1 MKKKLLHFRVTAMVL
16 ALILTA
22 LTGKVL
28 AAEVTL
34 PTNNTTFTASGDDYV
49 ASQDGVTI
57 TYSKGSSGTPI
68 SQGVVAAH
76 LRVYKGAFLTIN
88 STKIIKGIS
97 LKAVIN
103 SSIGADGFTAEGYTY
118 SDDKKSGT
126 WTGNATEVV
135 LTATGGQVRMT
146 EITVTLDDAEIKV
159 ATPTIT
165 GESPFFGST
174 AITLACETE
183 GASIYY
189 TTDET
194 DPSATNGTL
203 YSGTP
208 FSIEA
213 TTTVKAIAVKD
224 ADASLVAS
232 KTFVARKSV
241 ANIAELNV
249 LEKGDVFAFTG
260 DAVVVAKPEG
270 DTRYL
275 YIKDATGS
283 SLIYGGNYEALA
295 EGNHITPNWLGTVD
309 IYSGLFEAIPQSE
322 LTAVE
327 GKQDKI
333 AYDIVDLDAITAE
346 NVNRIVKIKGV
357 TYTVPD
363 AKKNFTITK
372 GDATVAGYNRFVST
386 MAEPSAVDTY
396 DMVGA
401 ISVYAT
407 NTATTYQF
415 MPISIETAPRP
426 IVINAETGADITAL
440 VNAEKEAVTTS
451 GVKVG
456 DITINLAAGGAYTV
470 SGTIEAP
477 AGLVI
482 NGDAA
487 SPATIDASAL
497 AAPFVAMSATPSV
510 DVINDYYRVDQ
521 IKIANVK
528 INGIKNSIFYD
539 NNTKYCVVDFTIDN
553 SVLALAT
560 EAVENEA
567 LVSFKGGGAKDV
579 NITNSTLY
587 GNNSVAKYFIRYNNS
602 ARLDRYGFDKNTEFQ
617 TMNYQNNTFYGLLIS
632 DGQWGNYGGIQGQN
646 YIKFDIQKNIWVEC
660 GNEVIRRLAG
670 GRFGSSA
677 PQTFNKNTYIYG
689 GKDNSAKEASYD
701 KSGTILVTDPTFV
714 NAAEGDFTLHAGSQ
728 QAKEQTGDPRWL
740 VAYDA
745 TKALPIPIT
754 VAPEAGAEIAAAVA
768 AAKTTV
774 DKVGDITI
782 NLAKDATYTIAASI
796 EAPAAIVINGNNA
809 TIDASALTSAMIK
822 MSATPSVEVN
832 EKGFYPINDVV
843 IKDVKVTG
851 LAQQLFYANNV
862 KYVMNNLICTNSVI
876 QIAGGNKTVF
886 DFNGGGVTG
895 KLDINKSTIYANPQ
909 NTGALYS
916 SQSGSKPKDEA
927 GLEKQTISILNSTLY
942 NIAYGKNVNTLRQN
956 NQTWLEYIVKDNIVL
971 DCGKKEQFIK
981 GLNSGQ
987 PGANPTWVVD
997 RNTFLYTVDGV
1008 ITNTGAKE
1016 SNGDADEPITNSL
1029 VTDPTFVNVAEG
1041 DFHIGASTQQ
1051 AQLKTGDPR
1060 WLVEFVA
1067 PTNVDK
1073 TALETEIATAK
1084 NLLGDASTEDGTPG
1098 ATLKT
1103 AITDAETAL
1112 TTAVFQHEI
1121 DAAVAAL
1128 QAAEEAY
1135 KTTGIVNIGADANAD
1150 NGAWYN
1156 ANGVRVAKPTQKGLY
1171 IHNGKKIVIK

>member
-1 MKKKLLHFRVTAMVL
+1 MKKKLLHFRVTAVAL
-16 ALILTA
+16 ALVLTA
-22 LTGKVL
+22 WAGKVI

-57 TYSKGSSGTPI
+57 TYSQGGSTTKPSGGI
-68 SQGVVAAH
+68 QSEH
-76 LRVYKGAFLTIN
+76 LRVYQNAKLTIS
-88 STKIIKGIS
+88 STKAIVAIS
-97 LKAVIN
+97 LKAL
-103 SSIGADGFTAEGYTY
+103 SSYGADRFTAEGYIST
-118 SDDKKSGT
+118 DKTVGT

-135 LTATGGQVRMT
+135 LTATQQVRMT
-146 EITVTLDDAEIKV
+146 EITVTTSDAEIKV
-159 ATPTIT
+159 VTPTIT
-165 GESPFFGST
+165 GETPFLGST

-241 ANIAELNV
+241 ANIAELNA

-283 SLIYGGNYEALA
+283 SLIYGGNYEVLA

-333 AYDIVDLDAITAE
+333 TYDILGLDAITAE

-372 GDATVAGYNRFVST
+372 GEATVAGYNRFVST

-632 DGQWGNYGGIQGQN
+632 DGQWGNYSGIQGQN

-714 NAAEGDFTLHAGSQ
+714 NAAEGDFRLHAGSQ

-796 EAPAAIVINGNNA
+796 EAPAAIVINGNSA
-809 TIDASALTSAMIK
+809 TIDATALAVPFITINGSDIQAK
-822 MSATPSVEVN
+822 NQDGTENANYKYVENV
-832 EKGFYPINDVV
+832 I
-843 IKDVKVTG
+843 IKDVTVKG
-851 LAQQLFYANNV
+851 LAKALVRDEQKTLVAKVNV
-862 KYVMNNLICTNSVI
+862 ENSVVEV
-876 QIAGGNKTVF
+876 AGNASIF
-886 DFNGGGVTG
+886 DFNSKGYPAELAV
-895 KLDINKSTIYANPQ
+895 NKSTIWSKEGH
-909 NTGALYS
+909 TGYFLQS
-916 SQSGSKPKDEA
+916 SGRVKDLDGNQVEY
-927 GLEKQTISILNSTLY
+927 KQVISLTNSTLSK
-942 NIAYGKNVNTLRQN
+942 ISV
-956 NQTWLEYIVKDNIVL
+956 
-971 DCGKKEQFIK
+971 GKKMNNLNGK
-981 GLNSGQ
+981 GQKSLVL
-987 PGANPTWVVD
+987 T
-997 RNTFLYTVDGV
+997 
-1008 ITNTGAKE
+1008 ITNSILSDCTLDGSE
-1016 SNGDADEPITNSL
+1016 INGWLGGQNSLNPVVTYEKNTYWNNGKVQEGWTDSSKQGYDASETSL
-1029 VTDPTFVNVAEG
+1029 VTDPTFVNAAEG

-1051 AQLKTGDPR
+1051 AQLKTGAPR

>member
-1 MKKKLLHFRVTAMVL
+1 MKKRLLMLWIFLLCVVGGMSAEEVVIDFSAQGYTETTDMTTQPFVKDGITLTFDKGTGTKPQYYVSGTAVRMYASNKLTVSSEKNIIVGVA
-16 ALILTA
+16 I
-22 LTGKVL
+22 
-28 AAEVTL
+28 
-34 PTNNTTFTASGDDYV
+34 TF
-49 ASQDGVTI
+49 
-57 TYSKGSSGTPI
+57 GSSDGT
-68 SQGVVAAH
+68 
-76 LRVYKGAFLTIN
+76 N
-88 STKIIKGIS
+88 
-97 LKAVIN
+97 
-103 SSIGADGFTAEGYTY
+103 
-118 SDDKKSGT
+118 
-126 WTGNATEVV
+126 
-135 LTATGGQVRMT
+135 
-146 EITVTLDDAEIKV
+146 EITVDGGTYTDGTWSGKAADVTFTIGGTKGNRRIQKLTITTEVPVVSA
-159 ATPTIT
+159 PTIT
-165 GESPFFGST
+165 GESLFFGST
-174 AITLACETE
+174 AITLACATE

-194 DPSATNGTL
+194 EPSATNGTL
-203 YSGTP
+203 YRGTP

-232 KTFVARKSV
+232 KTFVARKGV
-241 ANIAELNV
+241 ANIAELNA

-283 SLIYGGNYEALA
+283 SLIYNGNYAALA
-295 EGNHITPNWLGTVD
+295 EGNHITPNWFGTVD
-309 IYSGLFEAIPQSE
+309 IYSGLFEAIPQSD

-372 GDATVAGYNRFVST
+372 GDATVAGYNRFVSEI
-386 MAEPSAVDTY
+386 AEPSTVDTY
-396 DMVGA
+396 NMVGA

-470 SGTIEAP
+470 IGTIEAP

-579 NITNSTLY
+579 NITNSTFY

-632 DGQWGNYGGIQGQN
+632 DGQWGNYNGIGGQN
-646 YIKFDIQKNIWVEC
+646 FSKFDIQNNIWYNSS
-660 GNEVIRRLAG
+660 NEIIRRLAG

-714 NAAEGDFTLHAGSQ
+714 DAAEGDFTLHAGSQ
-728 QAKEQTGDPRWL
+728 QAKEQTGDPHWF
-740 VAYDA
+740 VDYDA
-745 TKALPIPIT
+745 TKALPVPIT
-754 VAPEAGAEIAAAVA
+754 VAPEAGAEIAAAVE

-796 EAPAAIVINGNNA
+796 EAPAAIVINGNKA
-809 TIDASALTSAMIK
+809 TIDATALAVPFITINGSDIQAK
-822 MSATPSVEVN
+822 NQDGTENANYKYVENV
-832 EKGFYPINDVV
+832 I
-843 IKDVKVTG
+843 IKDVTVKG
-851 LAQQLFYANNV
+851 LAKALVRDEQKTLVAKVNV
-862 KYVMNNLICTNSVI
+862 ENSVVEVAENASI
-876 QIAGGNKTVF
+876 F
-886 DFNGGGVTG
+886 DFNSKGYPAELAV
-895 KLDINKSTIYANPQ
+895 NKSTIWSKEGH
-909 NTGALYS
+909 TGYFLQS
-916 SQSGSKPKDEA
+916 SGRVKDLDGNQVEY
-927 GLEKQTISILNSTLY
+927 KQVISLTNSTLSK
-942 NIAYGKNVNTLRQN
+942 ISV
-956 NQTWLEYIVKDNIVL
+956 
-971 DCGKKEQFIK
+971 GKKMNNLNGK
-981 GLNSGQ
+981 GQKSLVL
-987 PGANPTWVVD
+987 T
-997 RNTFLYTVDGV
+997 
-1008 ITNTGAKE
+1008 ITNSILSDCTLDGSE
-1016 SNGDADEPITNSL
+1016 INGWLGGQNSLNPVVTYEKNTYWNNGKVQEGWTDSSKQGYDASETSL
-1029 VTDPTFVNVAEG
+1029 VTDPTFVNAAEG
-1041 DFHIGASTQQ
+1041 DFTVGASTQQ

-1060 WLVEFVA
+1060 WLVKFVA

-1084 NLLGDASTEDGTPG
+1084 TLLGDASTEDGTPG

>member
-1 MKKKLLHFRVTAMVL
+1 MKKRLLMLWIFLLCVVGGMSAEEVVIDFSAQGYTETTDMTTQPFVKDGITLTFDKGTGTKPQYYVSGTAVRMYASNKLTVSSEKNIIVGVA
-16 ALILTA
+16 I
-22 LTGKVL
+22 
-28 AAEVTL
+28 
-34 PTNNTTFTASGDDYV
+34 TF
-49 ASQDGVTI
+49 
-57 TYSKGSSGTPI
+57 GSSDGT
-68 SQGVVAAH
+68 
-76 LRVYKGAFLTIN
+76 N
-88 STKIIKGIS
+88 
-97 LKAVIN
+97 
-103 SSIGADGFTAEGYTY
+103 
-118 SDDKKSGT
+118 
-126 WTGNATEVV
+126 
-135 LTATGGQVRMT
+135 
-146 EITVTLDDAEIKV
+146 EITVDGGTYTDGTWSGKAADVTFTIGGTKGNRRIQKLTITTEVPVVSA
-159 ATPTIT
+159 PTIT
-165 GESPFFGST
+165 GESLFFGST
-174 AITLACETE
+174 AITLACATE

-194 DPSATNGTL
+194 EPSATNGTL

-232 KTFVARKSV
+232 KTFVARKGV
-241 ANIAELNV
+241 ANIAELNA

-283 SLIYGGNYEALA
+283 SLIYNGNYAALA
-295 EGNHITPNWLGTVD
+295 EGNHITPNWFGTVD
-309 IYSGLFEAIPQSE
+309 IYSGLFEAIPQSD

-372 GDATVAGYNRFVST
+372 GDATVAGYNRFVSEI
-386 MAEPSAVDTY
+386 AEPSTVDTY
-396 DMVGA
+396 NMVGA

-407 NTATTYQF
+407 TTATTYQF

-579 NITNSTLY
+579 NITNSTFY

-617 TMNYQNNTFYGLLIS
+617 TMNYQNNTFYGLLILS
-632 DGQWGNYGGIQGQN
+632 DGQWGNYSGIGGQKFS
-646 YIKFDIQKNIWVEC
+646 KFDVQNNIWYNSS
-660 GNEVIRRLAG
+660 NEIIRRMAG
-670 GRFGSSA
+670 GRFEGSN
-677 PQTFNKNTYIYG
+677 PMTFANNTYFYNDA
-689 GKDNSAKEASYD
+689 DNSAKEASYD

-745 TKALPIPIT
+745 TKALPVPIT
-754 VAPEAGAEIAAAVA
+754 VAPEAGAEIAAAVE

-832 EKGFYPINDVV
+832 EKSFYPINDVV
-843 IKDVKVTG
+843 IKDVKVTD
-851 LAQQLFYANNV
+851 LAQQLFYANKV
-862 KYVMNNLICTNSVI
+862 KYVMNNLVCTNSVI

-916 SQSGSKPKDEA
+916 SQSGSIPTDEA

-942 NIAYGKNVNTLRQN
+942 NIAYGKNVNTLRKN

-1029 VTDPTFVNVAEG
+1029 VTDPTFVNAAEG
-1041 DFHIGASTQQ
+1041 DFTVGASTQQ